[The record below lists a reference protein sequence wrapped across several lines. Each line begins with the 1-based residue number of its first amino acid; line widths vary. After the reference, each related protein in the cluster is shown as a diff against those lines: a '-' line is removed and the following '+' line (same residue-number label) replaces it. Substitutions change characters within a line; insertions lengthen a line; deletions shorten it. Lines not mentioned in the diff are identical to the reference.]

1 MDKPKVIIYE
11 TCPEPVRN
19 WIRDH
24 FIPKD
29 PKPYHQHTFD
39 KIAQQLQDAVASLT
53 AKPNGRRVA
62 ALIKWR
68 VCGHTE
74 DARLVEAL
82 KQLLDDPPPV
92 PRYRGRLPE
101 RSGRRRGQ
109 RGRQWE
115 K

>member
-1 MDKPKVIIYE
+1 MDKPKVIIYGN
-11 TCPEPVRN
+11 CPEPVRN
-19 WIRDH
+19 WVRDH
-24 FIPKD
+24 FIPEN
-29 PKPYHQHTFD
+29 PEPYQQHAVD
-39 KIAQQLQDAVASLT
+39 EIAELPRNGVASLT

-62 ALIKWR
+62 ALIKGR
-68 VCGHTE
+68 VFGHTA
-74 DARLVEAL
+74 DARVVEAL

-109 RGRQWE
+109 RGRPWE